1 MTILFTLNT
10 DSVCILLLSVVM
22 VVFHAK
28 ENVSKDD
35 FLAHLFLPQVV

>member
-10 DSVCILLLSVVM
+10 DSVCILLLSVV
-22 VVFHAK
+22 VFHEK

-35 FLAHLFLPQVV
+35 FHAHLFPPQVV

>member
-1 MTILFTLNT
+1 MTILFTLNK
-10 DSVCILLLSVVM
+10 DSVCILLLGV